1 MLGWH
6 FTPVAVSNNATGD
19 NLFFVFVLTISSLGG
34 SMVPRF
40 MMPDWLQTVSLFTP
54 NAWAIE
60 GFYGAL
66 IRGDSWAQLAQPGGI
81 LAAVALVCL
90 LLAALPLFKTPD

>member
-1 MLGWH
+1 MAL
-6 FTPVAVSNNATGD
+6 FLLSLCRTTQQATTFSS
-19 NLFFVFVLTISSLGG
+19 FFVLIISSLGG